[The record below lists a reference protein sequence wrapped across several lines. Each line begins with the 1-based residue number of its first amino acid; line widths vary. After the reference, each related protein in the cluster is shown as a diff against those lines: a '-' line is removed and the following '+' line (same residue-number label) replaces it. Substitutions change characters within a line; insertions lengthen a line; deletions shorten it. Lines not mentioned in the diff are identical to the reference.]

1 MKQCYVI
8 IRFVHP
14 LIFGDYP
21 DIMKQSLGR
30 RLPSFTEYETKLV
43 NSSFD
48 FIGVNCY
55 TASVVTD
62 DPGKDGMA
70 ANYIGMEKYEN

>member
-62 DPGKDGMA
+62 DPGKDGIA
-70 ANYIGMEKYEN
+70 ANYTGMEKYED